1 MSFIV
6 LSFHRP
12 EHGLDQIYR
21 DASSRCSP
29 FSSRLTKSVLNV
41 VYELQITINTNN
53 QVLEV
58 LAHMVFFSAGAWVLI
73 CGFGWYAFCFSAYT
87 SLCMIQR
94 VSLLKKAK
102 AKVINRSLFL
112 TSFFSTSS
120 VLKLWMAG
128 VWTTHTF
135 SFPHKSVFQNITVN
149 LSKRKKILNFAIH
162 HVL

>member
-21 DASSRCSP
+21 DTPSRCSP
-29 FSSRLTKSVLNV
+29 FSSRLTKSVLNI
-41 VYELQITINTNN
+41 VYELQITMNTNN

-73 CGFGWYAFCFSAYT
+73 CGFGWHAFCFSSYT

-102 AKVINRSLFL
+102 AKVIKRSLFL
-112 TSFFSTSS
+112 TSFFSLLLSWS
-120 VLKLWMAG
+120 YEWQAYE
-128 VWTTHTF
+128 
-135 SFPHKSVFQNITVN
+135 PHICFHSLTN
-149 LSKRKKILNFAIH
+149 LFFKISP
-162 HVL
+162 